1 MLLLHFR
8 YAFTGKAAVG
18 GFAGATLAAC
28 IRWGICRGVYSND
41 AGTGYTTMVHT
52 VAAVNH
58 PVQQGMWGVFEAF
71 LIPWLSVI
79 SPVLRFYALASGQV
93 PV

>member
-1 MLLLHFR
+1 
-8 YAFTGKAAVG
+8 
-18 GFAGATLAAC
+18 
-28 IRWGICRGVYSND
+28 
-41 AGTGYTTMVHT
+41 MVHT